1 MLKEQTDMS
10 TLDDETH
17 MSEQSKL
24 PAPTN
29 SSTAPPPSLTA
40 PPQRKK
46 AKVDAEAEVDK
57 MLIKSLQ
64 EIQDKACERRSQ
76 KDDNMDLNFALEIAG
91 RLRRLSPQQNAYV
104 KLQIQQLLFSVEFS
118 QDTVEPTYHQSQYQ
132 F

>member
-1 MLKEQTDMS
+1 MVKVQCRLIIIHRSFSNFGEAGTPSESEDVEGTDDMS

-17 MSEQSKL
+17 MSEQSKS

-64 EIQDKACERRSQ
+64 EIQD
-76 KDDNMDLNFALEIAG
+76 
-91 RLRRLSPQQNAYV
+91 
-104 KLQIQQLLFSVEFS
+104 
-118 QDTVEPTYHQSQYQ
+118 
-132 F
+132 